1 VHVEADRDAVR
12 ERLGGLERALAE
24 RGSELAL
31 YLVFDRP
38 QRAKE
43 RPGLARTFFVQRCAS
58 TGQLTQIINAFREV
72 GAYVELFEGEE
83 PFFKA
88 LADGRIQAM
97 RQPLKIVYNEIEG
110 GITAGGFQPGR
121 KALIPAVA
129 DAYGL
134 MCSNSNAYGCALGRH
149 KFHYSTLLNTLGVRT
164 PQTWHYRPS
173 RGWAASR
180 RPTTGMKVI
189 VKSTYE
195 NWSVGV
201 TDASIFH
208 VDDSC
213 DERVQRI
220 ANEIGQPV
228 TVQQF
233 ISGTEV
239 GVTVFSCPDLFIAPP
254 VMTVLTKA
262 PADADAVMTVF
273 DNFDPDAVSMEPF
286 DAPASVL
293 EELFESAARAFD
305 TLELG
310 AFARFDFRVDAE
322 ERTWLT
328 DVGVSPGISRTSQAF
343 VSLAELGFDH
353 PSFLRAVVATTLA
366 AQGRL
371 GECRASQHHP

>member
-1 VHVEADRDAVR
+1 MSFEAGRSAVR
-12 ERLGGLERALAE
+12 QRLSELERALAE

-31 YLVFDRP
+31 YLAFDRP

-43 RPGLARTFFVQRCAS
+43 RPGLARTFFVERCAS
-58 TGQLTQIINAFREV
+58 AAQLTQIINAFRDI

-88 LADGRIQAM
+88 LADGRLQTM
-97 RQPLKIVYNEIEG
+97 GQPLKLVYNEIEG
-110 GITAGGFQPGR
+110 GITWDGFQPGR

-149 KFHYSTLLNTLGVRT
+149 KFHYSTLLRELGVRT
-164 PQTWHYRPS
+164 PETWHYRPS
-173 RGWAASR
+173 RGWAANC
-180 RPTTGMKVI
+180 RPTAGMKVI

-213 DERVQRI
+213 EERVRRI

-233 ISGTEV
+233 VSGTEV
-239 GVTVFSCPDLFIAPP
+239 GVTVFSCPELLMPPP
-254 VMTVLTKA
+254 VKTVLTKA
-262 PADADAVMTVF
+262 PGDNDAVMTVF
-273 DNFDPDAVSMEPF
+273 DNFEEDAISLEPF
-286 DAPASVL
+286 EAPPPVM
-293 EELFESAARAFD
+293 EGLFASAARAFD
-305 TLELG
+305 VLELS
-310 AFARFDFRVDAE
+310 AFARFDFRVDADD
-322 ERTWLT
+322 RAWLT
-328 DVGVSPGISRTSQAF
+328 DVGVSPGISRRSQAF
-343 VSLAELGFDH
+343 HSLTELGFDH
-353 PSFLRAVVATTLA
+353 PTFLRAVVATTI
-366 AQGRL
+366 
-371 GECRASQHHP
+371 ASYGQLD